1 MTPAPRSATAVG
13 RDAAA
18 YTTRAVMAGERPIL
32 LVSHEVG
39 GNWQFLDGDPVD
51 IAEGVVVHLAHI
63 VDAHPELS
71 ALADLQPGWA
81 AERASVE
88 GDWRRYRLAE

>member
-1 MTPAPRSATAVG
+1 VVNFDHF

-39 GNWQFLDGDPVD
+39 GNWQFLDGDP
-51 IAEGVVVHLAHI
+51 
-63 VDAHPELS
+63 
-71 ALADLQPGWA
+71 WT
-81 AERASVE
+81 
-88 GDWRRYRLAE
+88 